1 MKHRYIPLNKRKEKE
16 NKEIKR
22 TIKTNRDKRVNP
34 STSQKSKN
42 PINVQQSNLSGF
54 FTTRPLL

>member
-34 STSQKSKN
+34 STSQKFK
-42 PINVQQSNLSGF
+42 I
-54 FTTRPLL
+54 LLMFNSQI

>member
-34 STSQKSKN
+34 STSQKFKN